1 MQANRADLSLCFFA
15 PTLVAL
21 PAYIPILAGLAIEAL
36 GLMFSKVAGLS
47 EHLSVAFGALPKI
60 LEKVFS

>member
-15 PTLVAL
+15 PTLVVSLAD
-21 PAYIPILAGLAIEAL
+21 IPIVAGRAIETI
-36 GLMFSKVAGLS
+36 GLMSSKVAGLS